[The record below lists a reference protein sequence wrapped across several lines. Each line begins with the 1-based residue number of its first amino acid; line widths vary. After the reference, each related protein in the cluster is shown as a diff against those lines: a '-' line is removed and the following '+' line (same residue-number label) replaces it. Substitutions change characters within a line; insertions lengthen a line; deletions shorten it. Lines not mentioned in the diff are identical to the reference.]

1 MLVDFPILITE
12 WDSNKNALLPKD
24 IPAGSKVKVWWQCG
38 KGHSWEA
45 QVSNRVRGA
54 GCPFCS
60 GNRILP
66 GFNDLATTHP
76 EVAEEWHPTK
86 NLPVQP
92 TEVSS
97 GSNRKFWWQDA
108 LGHEWFTTV
117 NARKAGQGCP
127 FCAGKKVL
135 VGFNDLGTTNP
146 KLATEWH
153 HKNTVPFDSVTS
165 KSSVKVW
172 WQCEKN
178 HEWQAPVYSRS
189 NGNNCPYCAGKKTT
203 YVRGILLVD
212 KHPEI
217 AKNFSTKNLISFEQ
231 VTLYEKTKYLWVCDF
246 GHEWQGLPSIF
257 RNGYTCP
264 ICKGKKVLPGVNDIA
279 TTHPEKVRRFWSF
292 NKNSIS
298 PSEVSAGSD
307 KRVWWVCEKG
317 HDWQGT
323 PNEVLGRNRGCPAC
337 AGKVIVAGDNDLR
350 TLYPDIAEQWHPE
363 KNKSLTPSKVTPGAN
378 KKIWWQCEKGHEWE
392 ALLNNRTVLGS
403 GCPQCVFSETSSKG
417 ERELAGFLEAELN
430 THVMKSSRSVISPW
444 ELDIYL
450 PDRKLAIEFNGVY
463 WHSEANGKDKFY
475 HFNKWKACKEQGI
488 QLIQIWEDDWV
499 GNKDLVKRML
509 RHKLGLQSTTTPGR
523 KTLFVPVDART
534 AKAFLVENHLQGYR
548 KGATYFGLVDSDNIL
563 VAVMGVTKKSF
574 NVLEIAR
581 FATAWSVPGGF
592 SKLLKH
598 TLALPEH
605 SNVTEVHSYSHN
617 DYATGEVY
625 ASNGFVRVH
634 EGTPGYFYIVKNKKV
649 PRTQY
654 MKSRFKNDPALVY
667 EEAMTERELAM
678 SNGLTRVWDSGSSL
692 WVKKLV

>member
-1 MLVDFPILITE
+1 
-12 WDSNKNALLPKD
+12 
-24 IPAGSKVKVWWQCG
+24 
-38 KGHSWEA
+38 
-45 QVSNRVRGA
+45 
-54 GCPFCS
+54 
-60 GNRILP
+60 
-66 GFNDLATTHP
+66 
-76 EVAEEWHPTK
+76 
-86 NLPVQP
+86 
-92 TEVSS
+92 VSS

-392 ALLNNRTVLGS
+392 A
-403 GCPQCVFSETSSKG
+403 FTSSAFDIK
-417 ERELAGFLEAELN
+417 EPLFKSTRNFD
-430 THVMKSSRSVISPW
+430 KSSRVFES
-444 ELDIYL
+444 
-450 PDRKLAIEFNGVY
+450 KL
-463 WHSEANGKDKFY
+463 KDKLVELQQSIEESQQQIEVTLGNAKPLEGYRF
-475 HFNKWKACKEQGI
+475 FLLIDRAFKKARLWQLVIYGSI
-488 QLIQIWEDDWV
+488 QLKFW
-499 GNKDLVKRML
+499 N
-509 RHKLGLQSTTTPGR
+509 
-523 KTLFVPVDART
+523 LF
-534 AKAFLVENHLQGYR
+534 N
-548 KGATYFGLVDSDNIL
+548 
-563 VAVMGVTKKSF
+563 
-574 NVLEIAR
+574 
-581 FATAWSVPGGF
+581 
-592 SKLLKH
+592 
-598 TLALPEH
+598 
-605 SNVTEVHSYSHN
+605 
-617 DYATGEVY
+617 
-625 ASNGFVRVH
+625 
-634 EGTPGYFYIVKNKKV
+634 
-649 PRTQY
+649 
-654 MKSRFKNDPALVY
+654 
-667 EEAMTERELAM
+667 
-678 SNGLTRVWDSGSSL
+678 
-692 WVKKLV
+692 